1 MFYKR
6 QEEPG
11 EVMDRNQLL
20 NLLVDYYDTCNLEE
34 MKPKLKN
41 DLKCAKRLRK
51 LLDYTNFELEEL
63 IIHLQ
68 AIFSNLFNSV
78 LIRKLRS
85 EVRKL

>member
-1 MFYKR
+1 MLYKR
-6 QEEPG
+6 QELPG

-20 NLLVDYYDTCNLEE
+20 NLLVEYYDTCNLED

-41 DLKCAKRLRK
+41 DLKCAKRLQK
-51 LLDYTNFELEEL
+51 LLNFTKFELEEL
-63 IIHLQ
+63 LLHLQ

>member
-1 MFYKR
+1 MLYKK

-11 EVMDRNQLL
+11 DIMDRNQLL
-20 NLLVDYYDTCNLEE
+20 DTLVDYYDTYNLEE

-41 DLKCAKRLRK
+41 DLKCAKRLAK
-51 LLDYTNFELEEL
+51 LLKFTNFDVKEM

-68 AIFSNLFNSV
+68 AIFPNLFNSV
-78 LIRKLRS
+78 LVRKLRS